1 MRRAL
6 TIGIAL
12 AAATLLAIAVQGAR
26 WWEVGDVT
34 IGPISSHRCFAGE
47 CRVVGLAWLGGG
59 TGWARLGQATY
70 VAALLSALSL
80 VIVAGALAAKRVVRI
95 AAKSGLVAASTAVVA
110 GVLFLVMF
118 PGAEGASL
126 GHGVWM
132 YAGGLALAIAAHV
145 RLLRTPPL

>member
-1 MRRAL
+1 M

-12 AAATLLAIAVQGAR
+12 AGAVLLAIAVQGTR

-34 IGPISSHRCFAGE
+34 IGPVSSHRCFSGE
-47 CRVVGLAWLGGG
+47 CRVVGLEWLGGG

-70 VAALLSALSL
+70 VAALLAALL
-80 VIVAGALAAKRVVRI
+80 AVIVAGALAAKRVVRI
-95 AAKSGLVAASTAVVA
+95 AAKSGLVAAGTALVA
-110 GVLFLVMF
+110 GALFLAMF

-132 YAGGLALAIAAHV
+132 YAGGAALAIAAHV
-145 RLLRTPPL
+145 MLLRTPRSA